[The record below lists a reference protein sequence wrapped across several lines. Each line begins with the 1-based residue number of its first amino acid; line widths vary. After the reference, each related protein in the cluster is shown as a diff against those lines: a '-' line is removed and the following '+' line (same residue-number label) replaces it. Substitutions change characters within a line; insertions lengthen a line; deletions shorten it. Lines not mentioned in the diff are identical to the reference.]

1 MTREANGVNVQM
13 QTFVPKMAMT
23 QGGKTMKSNHN
34 EKTRARHL
42 ASIYT
47 EFLQE
52 YIAEVTQE
60 DSPEV
65 KRMAYQLFVEDLT
78 QRDKR

>member
-1 MTREANGVNVQM
+1 
-13 QTFVPKMAMT
+13 
-23 QGGKTMKSNHN
+23 MKSNHN

-78 QRDKR
+78 KRDKR